1 MVNMDGAQLGILFN
15 QGQVCCAGSRIF
27 VQESIYDEFVE
38 RLAKLFKKV
47 KVGNPLDADT
57 QMGALIY
64 EDQLKKVLKY
74 VEIGKEEGARLVT
87 GGKRITKDGLD
98 KGFFIEPT
106 IFADVTNDM
115 KIAQEEI
122 FGPVVAIQK
131 FKDEEEVIRLAN
143 DSIYGLGGGVFTTNI
158 NKAIRVARGIETG
171 RMWVN
176 TYNQIPAGAPFGGY
190 KQSGIGRETHAMILD
205 HYTQVKSILINLNEE
220 PSGMYQTK

>member
-1 MVNMDGAQLGILFN
+1 M
-15 QGQVCCAGSRIF
+15 
-27 VQESIYDEFVE
+27 E

-122 FGPVVAIQK
+122 FGPVVAVQK

-205 HYTQVKSILINLNEE
+205 HYTQVKSILININEE

>member
-1 MVNMDGAQLGILFN
+1 
-15 QGQVCCAGSRIF
+15 
-27 VQESIYDEFVE
+27 
-38 RLAKLFKKV
+38 
-47 KVGNPLDADT
+47 
-57 QMGALIY
+57 MGALIY

-74 VEIGKEEGARLVT
+74 VEIGKEEGARLVV

>member
-1 MVNMDGAQLGILFN
+1 MDGLQLGILFN
-15 QGQVCCAGSRIF
+15 QGQVCCAGSRVF
-27 VQESIYDEFVE
+27 VQESIYDKFAEEAVK
-38 RLAKLFKKV
+38 RFKRV
-47 KVGNPLDADT
+47 KVGVPWEQDV
-57 QMGALIY
+57 QMGSQIN
-64 EDQLKKVLKY
+64 ERQLEKILSY
-74 VEIGKEEGARLVT
+74 IEIGKKEGARVLC
-87 GGKRITKDGLD
+87 GGERIREDDLG
-98 KGFFIEPT
+98 KGAFMQPT
-106 IFADVTNDM
+106 LLGDVTNNM
-115 KIAQEEI
+115 RVAQEEI
-122 FGPVVAIQK
+122 FGPVVVVQK